1 LAAGIGRKQEGNGG
15 SMIKLENNGRHARSV
30 PDAGGS
36 LATAGRTGTVLGLL
50 GAVALGSV
58 LLVPLPARADCSLG
72 PAPEVMWRRCHL
84 AGYVASG
91 EDLTRATLRES
102 TFNRSDF
109 SNSVM
114 IEVDARRAKFVSADL
129 SGAQL
134 DGANLV
140 QTDLTSADLTG
151 ASLRGTDLSRAYLVG
166 AILREADLTG
176 ARLDRAELL
185 RADFSG
191 ATWVDG
197 RTICAEGSI
206 GRCNPQPA
214 SESVGE
220 VGASG

>member
-1 LAAGIGRKQEGNGG
+1 MIDRHNNARQVPADPDGPGVAAIGAAVGQK
-15 SMIKLENNGRHARSV
+15 
-30 PDAGGS
+30 
-36 LATAGRTGTVLGLL
+36 GTVLGLL
-50 GAVALGSV
+50 SAAALGSV
-58 LLVPLPARADCSLG
+58 MLVPLPARADCSMG

-84 AGYVASG
+84 AGYVATD

-114 IEVDARRAKFVSADL
+114 IEVDARRAKFVSANM
-129 SGAQL
+129 SGVEL

-151 ASLRGTDLSRAYLVG
+151 ASLRGADLTRAYLVG
-166 AILREADLTG
+166 TIMRDVDLTG
-176 ARLDRAELL
+176 ARLDRAEML
-185 RADFSG
+185 RTDFSG